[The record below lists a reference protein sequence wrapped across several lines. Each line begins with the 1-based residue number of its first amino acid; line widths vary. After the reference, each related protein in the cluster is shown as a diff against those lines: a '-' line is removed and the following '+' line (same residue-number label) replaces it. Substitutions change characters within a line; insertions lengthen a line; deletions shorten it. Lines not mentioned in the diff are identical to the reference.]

1 MKMIKKI
8 KYANLLFVLIFVTMM
23 WGQQTEKHLSL
34 NDCIVGAIKNNLG
47 LAVEVLNPQIADLS
61 VAQAKEIFFP
71 SVVFGYNRQKTASPA
86 FSWLDATDQVV
97 ERYNDYSAQI
107 SQLIPIG
114 GRFSVDLFTYKNN
127 TNRKFQE
134 INPLYWS
141 RLRFSFTQPLLKD
154 FGFKVTRREIIVAQ
168 NNTEMSESLLKQTL
182 LGTIYNVE
190 EAYWNLVYSIENL
203 RVMQSSLELAQDL
216 LAKNRKEV
224 EVGMLAP
231 IEVLSAESEVAS
243 READILQAE
252 ALIKSNEDRLKTILN
267 LVVEA
272 DMELTK
278 IVPTDTP
285 TYEER
290 KVSLE
295 EALAI
300 GLQKRPDLQASRI
313 DLKSK
318 DLDVSFAKNQLLP
331 EINFQFA
338 YWSPGISGT
347 QILYK
352 DDNPLTDVIVGTVP
366 GEATDALKGAFNFK
380 YTNWGIGLTLS
391 IPINSVFSR
400 AQYAQAKV
408 SKEQAELSLK
418 NQEQQAFLEIRDA
431 VRNVETNYKRI
442 QAYKVA
448 RELAEEKL
456 EAEQK
461 KLKVGLT
468 TNYLVLQHQRD
479 LANAKSA
486 ELRAIIDYNLSLAA
500 LDRALGMTLDKRN
513 IKTTQV
519 WSSVD

>member
-1 MKMIKKI
+1 MC
-8 KYANLLFVLIFVTMM
+8 ANLIFVLIFPAMM

-34 NDCIVGAIKNNLG
+34 NDCIVGAIKHNLG
-47 LAVEVLNPQIADLS
+47 LAVEVLNPQIADIS

-71 SVVFGYNRQKTASPA
+71 SLVFGYNRQKTESPA
-86 FSWLDATDQVV
+86 FSWLDATDQVE
-97 ERYNDYSAQI
+97 ERYNDYSAQL
-107 SQLIPIG
+107 SQLIPTG
-114 GRFSVDLFTYKNN
+114 GRFSIDMFTYKNN

-141 RLRFSFTQPLLKD
+141 RLRFNFTQPLLKN
-154 FGFKVTRREIIVAQ
+154 FGSKVTRREIIVAQ
-168 NNTEMSESLLKQTL
+168 NNTEISESLLKQTL
-182 LGTIYNVE
+182 LGTIYDVE

-203 RVMQSSLELAQDL
+203 KVIQSSLELAQDL
-216 LAKNRKEV
+216 LAKNRREV

-252 ALIKSNEDRLKTILN
+252 ALIRSNDDRLKTILN

-290 KVSLE
+290 EVSLE

-313 DLKSK
+313 DLKNK

-331 EINFQFA
+331 EINFQVA

-347 QILYK
+347 QILYQ

-366 GEATDALKGAFNFK
+366 GDASDALKDAFNFK

-408 SKEQAELSLK
+408 SREQAELSLK

-431 VRNVETNYKRI
+431 VRNVQTNYKRI
-442 QAYKVA
+442 QAYQLA
-448 RELAEEKL
+448 RQLAEEKL
-456 EAEQK
+456 EAEEK

-479 LANAKSA
+479 LANTKSA
-486 ELRAIIDYNLSLAA
+486 ELRAIIDYNLSLAT

-513 IKTTQV
+513 IKMTQI
-519 WSSVD
+519 WSIAD

>member
-1 MKMIKKI
+1 MIKKI
-8 KYANLLFVLIFVTMM
+8 KYANLLFVLIFATMM

-47 LAVEVLNPQIADLS
+47 LAVEVLNPQLADLS
-61 VAQAKEIFFP
+61 ITQAKEIFFP

-86 FSWLDATDQVV
+86 FSWLDATDQVI

-107 SQLIPIG
+107 SQLMPTG
-114 GRFSVDLFTYKNN
+114 GRFSVDLFTYRNN

-141 RLRFSFTQPLLKD
+141 RLRFSFTQPLLKN

-168 NNTEMSESLLKQTL
+168 NNTEISESLLKQTL

-203 RVMQSSLELAQDL
+203 KVMQSSLELAQDL
-216 LAKNRKEV
+216 LAKNRREV

-267 LVVEA
+267 LAAET

-278 IVPTDTP
+278 IIPTDTP
-285 TYEER
+285 NYEER
-290 KVSLE
+290 EVSLE

-313 DLKSK
+313 DLKNK

-331 EINFQFA
+331 EINFQAA

-347 QILYK
+347 QILYQ
-352 DDNPLTDVIVGTVP
+352 DGNPLTEVIVGKVP
-366 GEATDALKGAFNFK
+366 GQASDALKDAFNFK

-391 IPINSVFSR
+391 IPINSVFSQ

-408 SKEQAELSLK
+408 SREQAELSLK
-418 NQEQQAFLEIRDA
+418 NQEQQAFLEIRDT

-442 QAYKVA
+442 QAYKIA

-456 EAEQK
+456 EAEVK

-479 LANAKSA
+479 LVNAKSA
-486 ELRAIIDYNLSLAA
+486 ELRAIIDYNLSLAG

-513 IKTTQV
+513 IKMTQI
-519 WSSVD
+519 WSTAE